1 MKEIEKLFQL
11 TSIKEIEKSL
21 RELIKKIET
30 TDKEQQEEL
39 LQEIVSK
46 AKEKMKELEKKYA
59 LFDTVFIYPKDISAL
74 ALLVE
79 EICNDAD
86 NNEDILK
93 VLKFNLNN
101 YFSHFEKPEED
112 DSYVDV
118 EEFKHILIILEQEC
132 NFLNV
137 LKNNGI
143 HFSIMILH
151 AKSKRAKME
160 ILNYN
165 STKNTNFSLHSYY
178 GNSSLLDEDS
188 LFELELEQFGYLLK
202 GIIVGE
208 SQKAPDNFLDIF
220 DSIDM
225 PQIDEESK
233 DLTAL
238 FANSFAH
245 YIIEKIEQRV
255 VEKLGPDKIKHLE
268 SRNEDFVKKLLS
280 YFDNLINNLLKKEEE
295 WDDNEK
301 CPCGSGKPYKKC
313 CKKKKL
319 KYYKGKD
326 KNTYTR
332 AIPIHPDLD
341 PIFKHEKIRFKKIF
355 GRMPGNDDY
364 ILGGVLLKDL
374 KREYK
379 LIKRENVINQAWL
392 YASHKTGIMLTEENR
407 DSFPERDIKEFTKY
421 TQEYKRLMKSK
432 IKNKTCNTL
441 KAVEA
446 TNFFLESMLSDD
458 IPNMVYVLNLCVNF
472 YSKDSQD
479 KEKFIIHN
487 IKDFLVFCAYKA
499 SLHLTVLLELVNNE
513 YYDTAMAEVRIIF
526 EILITMRAYKK
537 DYAFF
542 EKKILSVMGV
552 ELGTHRKLENKHIVE
567 NIQTGRQYKYDV
579 QKKQLAERA
588 GKNFEALYNTLYS
601 DLSEFLHLDT
611 ESATKIFQDKDL
623 FLDIDECLIAGFLG
637 MVLELEIIME
647 LMDFEG
653 SNKKLNNDIKYFS
666 NILLK
671 NFLDI
676 FPTIIAIEDKK
687 VYHILED
694 TLKEYKT
701 DYKINY
707 QRNNNCEIY

>member
-1 MKEIEKLFQL
+1 M
-11 TSIKEIEKSL
+11 
-21 RELIKKIET
+21 
-30 TDKEQQEEL
+30 
-39 LQEIVSK
+39 V
-46 AKEKMKELEKKYA
+46 
-59 LFDTVFIYPKDISAL
+59 
-74 ALLVE
+74 
-79 EICNDAD
+79 
-86 NNEDILK
+86 
-93 VLKFNLNN
+93 
-101 YFSHFEKPEED
+101 
-112 DSYVDV
+112 
-118 EEFKHILIILEQEC
+118 
-132 NFLNV
+132 
-137 LKNNGI
+137 I
-143 HFSIMILH
+143 HH
-151 AKSKRAKME
+151 
-160 ILNYN
+160 
-165 STKNTNFSLHSYY
+165 
-178 GNSSLLDEDS
+178 
-188 LFELELEQFGYLLK
+188 
-202 GIIVGE
+202 
-208 SQKAPDNFLDIF
+208 
-220 DSIDM
+220 
-225 PQIDEESK
+225 
-233 DLTAL
+233 
-238 FANSFAH
+238 
-245 YIIEKIEQRV
+245 IIEKIEQRI
-255 VEKLGPDKIKHLE
+255 VEKLGPDKIEHLE

-341 PIFKHEKIRFKKIF
+341 SIFKHEKIRFKKIF

-421 TQEYKRLMKSK
+421 TQEYKKLMKSK
-432 IKNKTCNTL
+432 IKNKTCNIL
-441 KAVEA
+441 QAVEA